1 MIKFSLLEQIVLIL
15 FLSSG
20 LSFFLYQLILRLK
33 IVLTGKSDFTT
44 DQLPDRLKRVFD
56 EVILHKKVAGGG
68 RKYAGIMH
76 ALVMYGFI
84 FFGLITINHFLMAFG
99 LYLFNDTFR
108 LWYFRILGGPWA
120 FFCSFG
126 ILALAYRRFVTKP
139 KALGKFSATSA
150 VVTVFIVT
158 LMVTYLIDEL
168 HLLKNPIAYKVNWWI
183 HSGVIGGFLFLIP
196 QSKHMHLVLSPFN
209 IFLRPFEIPNH
220 PAIPI
225 DLEASEEELDNLLL
239 DLSRLSKDQ
248 ALDIF
253 TCVECGRCTD
263 VCPANRGGGIL
274 DPKYHFILDLKQP
287 MLESGDANVVD
298 KINVEAGWECTTCQA
313 CTEVCPVGNH
323 VEKADEIRSFQVLA
337 EGDVPQ
343 EYQKLLRNLQETGNT
358 EGASSSELLKQLPAY
373 TSDKELVLWLGCFA
387 KHAMDPNFIGSV
399 KNFTKIL
406 DSAGVTYG
414 VLSNEQCS
422 GDPANKLGDKLT
434 YQLLM
439 DQNVEELNKVKN
451 VTTMCPHCV
460 VNLQKEYSKYHEI
473 KYEVKHHTQ
482 VISELLEQGKIDINP
497 GSLEKVTY
505 HDPCNLSRTLD
516 EVSAPRNAI
525 KAAAPEFFELE
536 ESGKETLCCG
546 AGGALWW
553 KKDSGEGRTHLL
565 RAEQVIESK
574 TDTVVTGCNFCY
586 GMMNQGVGPLTP
598 AGQEPIKVKDVA
610 DIVAEN
616 LS

>member
-196 QSKHMHLVLSPFN
+196 KSKHMHLVLSPFN

-553 KKDSGEGRTHLL
+553 KRDSGEGRTHLL

>member
-126 ILALAYRRFVTKP
+126 ILALAYRRFVIKP

-196 QSKHMHLVLSPFN
+196 KSKHMHLVLSPFN

-287 MLESGDANVVD
+287 MLESGNANVVD